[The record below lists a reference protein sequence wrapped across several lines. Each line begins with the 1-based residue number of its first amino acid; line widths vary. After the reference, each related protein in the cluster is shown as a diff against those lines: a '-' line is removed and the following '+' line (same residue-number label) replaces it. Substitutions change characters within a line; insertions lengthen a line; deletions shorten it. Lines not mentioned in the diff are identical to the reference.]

1 MPSRTIRSRFI
12 EDVAGVTNQARC
24 PRGDLLPTC
33 AVRLPLDERAVEVAD
48 MRTIEP
54 PDARRHLTQ
63 EGAIVADQ
71 QHGAL
76 VLLERVLECLDV
88 LDVEMVRR
96 LVEDQE
102 IRLRQRHE

>member
-1 MPSRTIRSRFI
+1 MPSRTSRSRFI
-12 EDVAGVTNQARC
+12 EDVAVVTYQARQQ
-24 PRGDLLPTC
+24 RGGLLPTG
-33 AVRLPLDERAVEVAD
+33 AVRLPVDERAVEVAE

-54 PDARRHLTQ
+54 PDACRHLAQ

-76 VLLERVLECLDV
+76 VLLERVLERLDV

-96 LVEDQE
+96 LVEDQ
-102 IRLRQRHE
+102 QVG